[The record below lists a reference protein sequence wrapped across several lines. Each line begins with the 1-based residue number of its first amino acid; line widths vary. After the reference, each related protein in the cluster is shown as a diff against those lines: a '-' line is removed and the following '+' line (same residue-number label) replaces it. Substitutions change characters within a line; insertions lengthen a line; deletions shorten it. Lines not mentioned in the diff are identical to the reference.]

1 MKNNTGMSQDQE
13 EYIPSGYVCIWSF
26 TEDQDKMDNSSTLTV
41 VKIAIINWEG
51 KYQDLY
57 TLKYTFSQVLELG
70 GKFADLVTRNF

>member
-41 VKIAIINWEG
+41 MKIAIINWEG

-70 GKFADLVTRNF
+70 GKFADSVTRNF

>member
-13 EYIPSGYVCIWSF
+13 EYIPSGYMCIWSF

-41 VKIAIINWEG
+41 MKIAIINWEG
-51 KYQDLY
+51 KYRDLY

-70 GKFADLVTRNF
+70 GKFADSVTRNF